1 MANIDPFL
9 RMPQICLAASRKAV
23 LVPNRFISSL
33 KEFHV
38 ALATA
43 LTNIVQRWVVDE
55 SDLPS
60 RMPLE
65 RNEEDILRW
74 IHELTEKKLFPAYEG
89 HQGNWR
95 PDFLLPRDK
104 DGFQVCEINSR
115 FPSNGIDLTAL
126 IYKSLDDSKIKPPDL
141 GVAGDPEHM
150 LSRLTALF
158 HSTQARSLHFVQ
170 NEENHPMVES
180 LMRFLG
186 DLNPRLLKPDD
197 LRLVSDKTSPTGYKL
212 QSADME
218 DIQQVALRLF
228 TRELASLSPEMQ
240 RQLAFLS
247 SNDIRSMFLIHDK
260 RILGILH
267 QELNDLVNKHRVLSR
282 RQADMLREHAIFTIL
297 PGSKELQE
305 LSDSY
310 YQGKVSKD
318 DFILKPI
325 RSGRG
330 QGIAFGEDLSISE
343 WEAILADMKKP
354 EITIPNRTVYV
365 IQPVVDQAE
374 GNMFLNEEAGV
385 QPVQRVGTYH
395 SMHGEFAALGA
406 WRVGVSANRTTNMA
420 MGDAWK
426 MGSVVMK
433 MN

>member
-1 MANIDPFL
+1 MNPH
-9 RMPQICLAASRKAV
+9 PV

-38 ALATA
+38 ALSIA
-43 LTNIVQRWVVDE
+43 LTDIVQRWFADGT
-55 SDLPS
+55 DLPS

-65 RNEEDILRW
+65 RNEENFLRW
-74 IHELTEKKLFPAYEG
+74 INQLTERKLFPAYEG

-95 PDFLLPRDK
+95 PDFLLPKDR
-104 DGFQVCEINSR
+104 DGFQICEINSR
-115 FPSNGIDLTAL
+115 FPSNGIDMTAM
-126 IYKSLDDSKIKPPDL
+126 IYKSLDDSKIKPPSL
-141 GVAGDPEHM
+141 EVAADPEHM
-150 LSRLTALF
+150 MSRLTALF

-180 LMRFLG
+180 LMRFLS
-186 DLNPRLLKPDD
+186 DLNPRVLKPDD
-197 LRLVSDKTSPTGYKL
+197 LHLVSDETSPTGYKL

-240 RQLAFLS
+240 RQLAFHS
-247 SNDIRSMFLIHDK
+247 CNDIRSIFLIHDK

-267 QELNDLVNKHRVLSR
+267 QELDDLVTKHRVLTR
-282 RQADMLREHAIFTIL
+282 RQADLLREHVIFTIL
-297 PGSKELQE
+297 PGSKELEE

-310 YQGKVSKD
+310 YQGKVSKNN
-318 DFILKPI
+318 FILKPI
-325 RSGRG
+325 RSGHG
-330 QGIAFGEDLSISE
+330 QGITFGDDLSISE
-343 WEAILADMKKP
+343 WEAILADMKNP
-354 EITIPNRTVYV
+354 EITISDRTVYI
-365 IQPVVDQAE
+365 IQPVIEQAE
-374 GNMFLNEEAGV
+374 GDMFLDEDTGV
-385 QPVQRVGTYH
+385 QRVQRVGTYH

-420 MGDAWK
+420 LGDAWK

-433 MN
+433 TN